1 MEGECDF
8 GPYHLIYMSCCIVP
22 ESSESCQTQQDLDLE
37 KGLTVQKED
46 SHKEKD
52 SNNKTGE
59 DEECNNEDNKKK
71 LEKGEDSES
80 KEEDSES
87 KEEKV
92 EGNVTVAKKSEE
104 ESKKFVEEKK
114 AVKGSGEDMGKSQGM
129 EPEGAVGDSQVAEQD
144 TKEAVGESHD
154 DNDEN
159 KKPMGKTK
167 KGDVKN
173 ESESKHGSS
182 KEEEFPKDLEGFGY
196 EFNEG
201 IIHCNKNHV
210 IAQCC
215 IEGHMVSSET
225 GESFKFEV
233 RVGDKKYNQKRY
245 EALGE
250 VSSMMKRLLFSYDKL

>member
-1 MEGECDF
+1 MEGEFDF

-22 ESSESCQTQQDLDLE
+22 ESSESCQTQQDLDLDN
-37 KGLTVQKED
+37 KLTVQREDRGED

-52 SNNKTGE
+52 SNNKSGK
-59 DEECNNEDNKKK
+59 DEKCNNEDNKKK
-71 LEKGEDSES
+71 LEK
-80 KEEDSES
+80 EEDSES
-87 KEEKV
+87 EEKV
-92 EGNVTVAKKSEE
+92 EGNVAVAKKSEE

-114 AVKGSGEDMGKSQGM
+114 AVKGSGEDMGESQGM
-129 EPEGAVGDSQVAEQD
+129 EPEGAVRDSQVAEQD

-154 DNDEN
+154 DNDKN

-210 IAQCC
+210 IAPVLYRGAYGV
-215 IEGHMVSSET
+215 I
-225 GESFKFEV
+225 
-233 RVGDKKYNQKRY
+233 
-245 EALGE
+245 
-250 VSSMMKRLLFSYDKL
+250 